1 MEPFNIDNMT
11 GQNNS
16 GSRPNEP
23 LKHLTASSLIG
34 DNIFNPAGETLGK
47 IKDIMIDI
55 TEARIAY
62 VIIEFGGFLGINQ
75 KLFAVP
81 MQALQVAK
89 EHTNA
94 FILNETKESLKNYPG
109 FDKEHWPET
118 NSHGVDPP
126 GTINEGLMG
135 WQSKSNHENS

>member
-1 MEPFNIDNMT
+1 MKAFHIDNMT
-11 GQNNS
+11 GVNNS
-16 GSRPNEP
+16 GARPNEP

-55 TEARIAY
+55 TEAKIAY

-81 MQALQVAK
+81 MQALQVTK

-94 FILNETKESLKNYPG
+94 FILNETKESLKSYPG

-118 NSHGVDPP
+118 NSHGVDLAR
-126 GTINEGLMG
+126 TNNEGFMRG
-135 WQSKSNHENS
+135 NQK

>member
-1 MEPFNIDNMT
+1 MKAFHIDNMT

-55 TEARIAY
+55 IEGRILY
-62 VIIEFGGFLGINQ
+62 VIVEFGGFLGMNQ

-81 MQALQVAK
+81 MQALQLAK
-89 EHTNA
+89 EHKNA
-94 FILNETKESLKNYPG
+94 FILNETKESLKSYPG

-118 NSHGVDPP
+118 NSHGVDSP
-126 GTINEGLMG
+126 GTMGEGFVQG
-135 WQSKSNHENS
+135 NQK

>member
-1 MEPFNIDNMT
+1 MKAFHIDNMT

-55 TEARIAY
+55 TEGRIVY
-62 VIIEFGGFLGINQ
+62 VIVEFGGFLGMNQ

-81 MQALQVAK
+81 MQALQLAK
-89 EHTNA
+89 EHKNA
-94 FILNETKESLKNYPG
+94 FILNETKESLKSYPG

-118 NSHGVDPP
+118 NSHGVDSP
-126 GTINEGLMG
+126 GTMGEGFMQG
-135 WQSKSNHENS
+135 NQK

>member
-1 MEPFNIDNMT
+1 MT

-23 LKHLTASSLIG
+23 LKHLTASSIIG

-55 TEARIAY
+55 TQARVAY
-62 VIIEFGGFLGINQ
+62 VIIEFWGFLRINQ

-81 MQALQVAK
+81 LQALQVAK
-89 EHTNA
+89 EHKNA
-94 FILNETKESLKNYPG
+94 FILDETKESLKSYPG
-109 FDKEHWPET
+109 FDKEHWPGT
-118 NSHGVDPP
+118 NSHDGDSP
-126 GTINEGLMG
+126 GP
-135 WQSKSNHENS
+135 KSDGFMRGKEN

>member
-1 MEPFNIDNMT
+1 MT

-55 TEARIAY
+55 TEGRIVY
-62 VIIEFGGFLGINQ
+62 VIVEFGGFLGMNQ

-81 MQALQVAK
+81 MQALQLAK
-89 EHTNA
+89 EHKNA
-94 FILNETKESLKNYPG
+94 FILNETKESLKSYPG

-118 NSHGVDPP
+118 NSHGVDSP
-126 GTINEGLMG
+126 GTMGEGFMQG
-135 WQSKSNHENS
+135 NQK

>member
-1 MEPFNIDNMT
+1 MKAFHIDNIT

-55 TEARIAY
+55 IEGRILY
-62 VIIEFGGFLGINQ
+62 VIVEFGGFLGMNQ

-81 MQALQVAK
+81 MQALQLAK
-89 EHTNA
+89 EHKNA
-94 FILNETKESLKNYPG
+94 FILNETKESLKSYPG
-109 FDKEHWPET
+109 FDKEHWPQT
-118 NSHGVDPP
+118 NLHGVDSP
-126 GTINEGLMG
+126 GRNSEGFMQG
-135 WQSKSNHENS
+135 NQK